1 MPLLTGQRD
10 TTCRDYAFSNYN
22 GQQFGLFVQ
31 RMVRDGRYKYV
42 WNPTDTDEFYDLQ
55 EDPYEMTNQIANPV
69 YAPEVARL
77 RKVLYE
83 DLVQRKDAA
92 AGNPSAAK
100 RQLLEG
106 MKY

>member
-1 MPLLTGQRD
+1 
-10 TTCRDYAFSNYN
+10 
-22 GQQFGLFVQ
+22 
-31 RMVRDGRYKYV
+31 
-42 WNPTDTDEFYDLQ
+42 
-55 EDPYEMTNQIANPV
+55 MTNQIANPA

-83 DLVQRKDAA
+83 DLVKRKDAA

-106 MKY
+106 MKH